1 MLKRAG
7 RGQDLSGIS
16 GTKQGELV
24 QNAQLV
30 PIQGRTYLMDGS
42 SMSRH
47 RKFRSLVFLHISNE
61 VYRYLYNM
69 YLAVDANF
77 KLKGKSRGIS
87 DIELMP
93 GWGLF
98 VEEEPYQCYLEN
110 YVDQPEVKHALTTT
124 LWMLMHA
131 S

>member
-1 MLKRAG
+1 MEFLALN
-7 RGQDLSGIS
+7 RGSW
-16 GTKQGELV
+16 V

-42 SMSRH
+42 SMSRR